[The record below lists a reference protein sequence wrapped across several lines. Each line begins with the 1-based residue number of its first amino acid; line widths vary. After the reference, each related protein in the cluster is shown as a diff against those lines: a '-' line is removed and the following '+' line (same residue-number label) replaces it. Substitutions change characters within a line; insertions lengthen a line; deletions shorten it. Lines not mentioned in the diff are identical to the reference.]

1 MIVSAR
7 NSSVSSMLVIWL
19 ESKQLDSVRL
29 VSYTITTEKTVA
41 CRPFFRYL
49 ARATH

>member
-1 MIVSAR
+1 
-7 NSSVSSMLVIWL
+7 MLVIWL

-41 CRPFFRYL
+41 VARSFATGARYAL
-49 ARATH
+49 TALEKT